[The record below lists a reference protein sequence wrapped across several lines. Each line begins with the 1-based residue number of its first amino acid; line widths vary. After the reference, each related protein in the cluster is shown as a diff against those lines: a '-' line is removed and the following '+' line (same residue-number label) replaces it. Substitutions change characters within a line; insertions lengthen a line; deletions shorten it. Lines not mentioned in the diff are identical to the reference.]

1 MIYGIFFDEISVDAS
16 EKIRA
21 VNSGCLFRG
30 VFELT
35 VISLFGPQAHFKFR
49 CIFIIEMNFV
59 RGNI

>member
-1 MIYGIFFDEISVDAS
+1 MIYGIFFDEISVNAS

-30 VFELT
+30 VFLLMA
-35 VISLFGPQAHFKFR
+35 ISLFCPQAHFKFR
-49 CIFIIEMNFV
+49 RIYIIEMNFL

>member
-1 MIYGIFFDEISVDAS
+1 MIYGIFFDEISVNAS

-30 VFELT
+30 VFLLT
-35 VISLFGPQAHFKFR
+35 AISMFCPQAHFKFR
-49 CIFIIEMNFV
+49 RIYIIEMNFL